1 MNPYLDNKLQ
11 EQIVH
16 TTKSAPYSIHYTYA
30 PIDMAPALYLHW
42 HSEMEY
48 LYLVEGE
55 LLFQIENQTFLL
67 HAKEGIFIPAELL
80 HTAKN
85 TGNTPV
91 SFFAFVFSSSFLISS
106 FDTTSYNTYILP
118 VIHNNLQFATVL
130 HESISWQKMILDFLH
145 QIFFEENQNE
155 LHIRGLALLMWD
167 VLYQNHISKI
177 GVEKSLQTLSAQLAP
192 ALSYIQQNYQQEVSL
207 EELAFSVHLSKGQ
220 FCRIFKQLTGMT
232 PFHYLVRYRI
242 LQSCNALIC
251 TDKKITDIATS
262 HGFNNISYYNRAFI
276 QLINMTP
283 SQYRKKLSN

>member
-1 MNPYLDNKLQ
+1 
-11 EQIVH
+11 
-16 TTKSAPYSIHYTYA
+16 
-30 PIDMAPALYLHW
+30 
-42 HSEMEY
+42 
-48 LYLVEGE
+48 
-55 LLFQIENQTFLL
+55 
-67 HAKEGIFIPAELL
+67 
-80 HTAKN
+80 
-85 TGNTPV
+85 
-91 SFFAFVFSSSFLISS
+91 
-106 FDTTSYNTYILP
+106 
-118 VIHNNLQFATVL
+118 
-130 HESISWQKMILDFLH
+130 
-145 QIFFEENQNE
+145 
-155 LHIRGLALLMWD
+155 MWD